1 MSVYNKTPYIV
12 SVLSSL
18 TQELQNALQVLIDT
32 KNEPKLYSLIN
43 DDYKITT
50 DDKGVNFVQLEC
62 KDKVITGYL
71 VYNNTYCVIFG
82 FNASQKVEIYNV
94 DYANRKAEKV
104 EEECS
109 ILEFR
114 AVLEHLSLAASGGLK
129 REIVETLPT
138 EDIDTNTIYMV
149 LATVPSANNYYI
161 EYMYIGD
168 AWEIIGSTATIDE
181 IHYFDKEPVNGE
193 FTVSSDEWTE
203 AMNYDASMVQIKVG
217 TDYYCLWK
225 TKYDAATVYFTG
237 TLNGVEHQA
246 IFLKDGSNYS
256 GSYTTLVQEPVIANP
271 QLDGEEAE
279 LLSLQVGTTKYKAQ
293 SLSETDGVKFS
304 FNSVSNYTISDSYS
318 SYNRIGNEMTF
329 VASFSITKTAA
340 DSGPIE
346 IGEFKNI
353 PAILFSKLVPTTVGT
368 TDYLDNQKAGAF
380 SDGFTNVDSSFALVK
395 GTNNN
400 VKINLQTSN
409 LVENTK
415 YHLRYM
421 TSFLLTDNLSAIDPI
436 LANNSWADIK
446 TVCESGDAGDYWAVG
461 DTKTDLGTDGNTRT
475 FRISDMQGLY
485 NKHVVFEQV
494 ELVGNT
500 LQWNPSSNVDDD
512 NCYNN
517 WNISNMRNTH
527 LPAELLKF
535 SSDLQAIITDTTI
548 KTAKNGNS
556 TTLVDTAQKL
566 FLPAEKEV
574 WTSKTYSRTEE
585 FSALTTWSYWSI
597 HTSNADHIKYDTTS
611 TAKHY
616 WLRSPG
622 SGYTYYVC
630 RVNNFGSASSADAY
644 DIGRVAPCFAL

>member
-225 TKYDAATVYFTG
+225 TKYDAATVYFEG
-237 TLNGVEHQA
+237 VFNGVEHQA

-256 GSYTTLVQEPVIANP
+256 GSYVTINSVEANVTIPSGAVVNELQNLRINNNYFNIDKPIHFIKLTSDTITNELRNEILSDDYFVIIEYSNYYYYEKTKTNYNKTFESLMTGTPTGTNGFNGAISISYNYFTISNATTTITLYGTTIESIKSEKNVSYNNINSKISSSTNATSGKVLTA
-271 QLDGEEAE
+271 DGEGGASWGNVSK
-279 LLSLQVGTTKYKAQ
+279 LGYLTTAPTQDNTSGVLQIVVLSSDSGITKYNGY
-293 SLSETDGVKFS
+293 L
-304 FNSVSNYTISDSYS
+304 YL
-318 SYNRIGNEMTF
+318 
-329 VASFSITKTAA
+329 IT
-340 DSGPIE
+340 
-346 IGEFKNI
+346 
-353 PAILFSKLVPTTVGT
+353 
-368 TDYLDNQKAGAF
+368 GA
-380 SDGFTNVDSSFALVK
+380 
-395 GTNNN
+395 
-400 VKINLQTSN
+400 
-409 LVENTK
+409 
-415 YHLRYM
+415 
-421 TSFLLTDNLSAIDPI
+421 
-436 LANNSWADIK
+436 
-446 TVCESGDAGDYWAVG
+446 
-461 DTKTDLGTDGNTRT
+461 
-475 FRISDMQGLY
+475 
-485 NKHVVFEQV
+485 
-494 ELVGNT
+494 
-500 LQWNPSSNVDDD
+500 
-512 NCYNN
+512 
-517 WNISNMRNTH
+517 
-527 LPAELLKF
+527 
-535 SSDLQAIITDTTI
+535 
-548 KTAKNGNS
+548 
-556 TTLVDTAQKL
+556 
-566 FLPAEKEV
+566 
-574 WTSKTYSRTEE
+574 
-585 FSALTTWSYWSI
+585 
-597 HTSNADHIKYDTTS
+597 
-611 TAKHY
+611 
-616 WLRSPG
+616 
-622 SGYTYYVC
+622 
-630 RVNNFGSASSADAY
+630 
-644 DIGRVAPCFAL
+644 

>member
-193 FTVSSDEWTE
+193 FTVSSDEWAE

-225 TKYDAATVYFTG
+225 TKYDAATVYFEG
-237 TLNGVEHQA
+237 VFNGVEHQA

-256 GSYTTLVQEPVIANP
+256 GSYVTI
-271 QLDGEEAE
+271 
-279 LLSLQVGTTKYKAQ
+279 
-293 SLSETDGVKFS
+293 
-304 FNSVSNYTISDSYS
+304 NSVEANVTIPSGAVV
-318 SYNRIGNEMTF
+318 NELQNLRI
-329 VASFSITKTAA
+329 
-340 DSGPIE
+340 
-346 IGEFKNI
+346 
-353 PAILFSKLVPTTVGT
+353 
-368 TDYLDNQKAGAF
+368 
-380 SDGFTNVDSSFALVK
+380 
-395 GTNNN
+395 NNN
-400 VKINLQTSN
+400 YFNIDKPIHFI
-409 LVENTK
+409 K
-415 YHLRYM
+415 
-421 TSFLLTDNLSAIDPI
+421 LT
-436 LANNSWADIK
+436 
-446 TVCESGDAGDYWAVG
+446 
-461 DTKTDLGTDGNTRT
+461 
-475 FRISDMQGLY
+475 
-485 NKHVVFEQV
+485 
-494 ELVGNT
+494 
-500 LQWNPSSNVDDD
+500 
-512 NCYNN
+512 
-517 WNISNMRNTH
+517 
-527 LPAELLKF
+527 
-535 SSDLQAIITDTTI
+535 
-548 KTAKNGNS
+548 S
-556 TTLVDTAQKL
+556 TTL
-566 FLPAEKEV
+566 
-574 WTSKTYSRTEE
+574 TSE
-585 FSALTTWSYWSI
+585 
-597 HTSNADHIKYDTTS
+597 
-611 TAKHY
+611 
-616 WLRSPG
+616 LRSEIL
-622 SGYTYYVC
+622 SDEYFVVIEYNDVF
-630 RVNNFGSASSADAY
+630 VLI
-644 DIGRVAPCFAL
+644 IGCFTSL